1 MLGISAIKS
10 TFSRFGSAAGRSL
23 RYTVDQI
30 FGSNGGG
37 GYAAGKVNR
46 LTKWWMPTRM
56 NENGVPGA
64 QVQRVRWEA
73 WELWRNNPHA
83 RKVVNSLTS
92 KIVGPRGLHPQSH
105 AKRADGTPHTEF
117 RAAAKELWS
126 MLYRGFDYRGQPGQ
140 GGLDTPELQK
150 SALRSAVLSGETLY
164 TVRPITSREQARRGI
179 PVPLVLQLIH
189 PERLDETMTSA
200 ATDANRIY
208 RGIEIDGDGQR
219 VAYWIL
225 PQHPS
230 DPLLTVSGLGS
241 QRIPANQVGH
251 LFCADDIDQLR
262 GVSWFAPALMQL
274 KDTGDYQYNEL
285 MASAVSACVAL
296 HYTPSHP
303 GATIGLPET
312 SGDDTDLTDSAG
324 NPLTRL
330 QPGMIIRGGS
340 VNMLNPSRPN
350 ANAEPWIN
358 HLLRGTAASFPGTKA
373 STVTGDYRNSS
384 FSSERSAD
392 NDVWPEIEG
401 LQAWFASGFCQPIY
415 EQIIDAAVA
424 YGYFDGIITPSEYA
438 ARRREYICTSWQ
450 GPVARSINPVD
461 DANAAKLRV
470 AAGISTPQIEC
481 SKIGLDWQD
490 VLSGIA
496 EFGEFAESMDIEEEY
511 VNNVLG
517 VTTANVTEPPE
528 VESEDPAMAGT
539 ETETDTEEVPED
551 ETNTESQDAPPV
563 AT

>member
-1 MLGISAIKS
+1 ML
-10 TFSRFGSAAGRSL
+10 
-23 RYTVDQI
+23 
-30 FGSNGGG
+30 
-37 GYAAGKVNR
+37 
-46 LTKWWMPTRM
+46 
-56 NENGVPGA
+56 
-64 QVQRVRWEA
+64 
-73 WELWRNNPHA
+73 H
-83 RKVVNSLTS
+83 
-92 KIVGPRGLHPQSH
+92 
-105 AKRADGTPHTEF
+105 
-117 RAAAKELWS
+117 
-126 MLYRGFDYRGQPGQ
+126 RGFDFRGQPGC
-140 GGLDTPELQK
+140 GGLDLCEMQK
-150 SALRSAVLSGETLY
+150 AALRSAILSGETLY
-164 TVRPITSREQARRGI
+164 AVRPISQKEQMRRGL

-189 PERLDETMTSA
+189 PERLDENMTSA
-200 ATDANRIY
+200 GGGATRIY
-208 RGIEIDGDGQR
+208 RGIEIDEEGQR

-230 DPLLTVSGLGS
+230 DPLQTISGLES
-241 QRIPANQVGH
+241 KRIPAERIGH

-324 NPLTRL
+324 NPLTKL

-358 HLLRGTAASFPGTKA
+358 HLLRGTAASFPGTKS
-373 STVTGDYRNSS
+373 STVTGDYRASS

-401 LQAWFASGFCQPIY
+401 LQNWFASGYCQPIY
-415 EQIIDAAVA
+415 EQVIDAAVA
-424 YGYFDGIITPSEYA
+424 YGYFDGVVTPAEYTE
-438 ARRREYICTSWQ
+438 RRREFLCTSWQ

-470 AAGISTPQIEC
+470 EAGISTPQIEC
-481 SKIGLDWQD
+481 AKIGVDWQD
-490 VLSGIA
+490 VLRSIA
-496 EFGEFAESMDIEEEY
+496 EYGEFAETLDVEEEY

-517 VTTANVTEPPE
+517 VTTENALDQPE
-528 VESEDPAMAGT
+528 MPETPEDAQLIGT
-539 ETETDTEEVPED
+539 EEEQID
-551 ETNTESQDAPPV
+551 ETNTESQDA
-563 AT
+563 ADA